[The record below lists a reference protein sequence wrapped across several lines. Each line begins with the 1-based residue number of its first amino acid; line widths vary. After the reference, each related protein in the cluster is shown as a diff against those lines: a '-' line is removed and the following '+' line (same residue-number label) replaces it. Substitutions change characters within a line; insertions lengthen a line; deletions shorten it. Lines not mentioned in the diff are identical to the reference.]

1 MKSFFKYLFAT
12 ILGLF
17 IFSIIWVVIFFSI
30 IGAAMSGSKEVK
42 ISDNSVFELKLEG
55 ILVERHKNDVISS
68 FASEINSSV
77 SEIALDDIM
86 ASIDKATDNDN
97 IKGIYLHIGDF
108 SASVASLQEIYKG
121 LEKFKKTGRFIVAYA
136 DSYGNGTYYLS
147 SIADK
152 VYMNPS
158 GTLALTGINISTV
171 FFKDLLSKIGVE
183 MQIFKVGTFKS
194 AVEPFTQTSMSEAN
208 RLQLTTFINSI
219 WTEITKT
226 IARNRGI
233 SDTEVNLYADSGLF
247 LDDAQTA
254 VHHKLIDSLVYGS
267 DMKEIIEKLVDKD
280 YNTLTISDMKF
291 VARNK
296 EYSKNRIAIVY
307 AVGEIDGSNKNDGID
322 SEDISEDLL
331 DIADNDKIKAVVLRI
346 NSPGGSAYGSEQIW
360 KAVSVVKSKKPI
372 VVSMGDYAA
381 SGGYYIACNTDRI
394 FAQPTTLTGSIGI
407 FGIFPNI
414 GGLTDKLGIKFDNVK
429 TNKYSDFGATY
440 RPMNTEERTILQRYI
455 NNGYE
460 LFTKRCAEGRNMNI
474 DSLKAIAEGRIYS
487 GTDAM
492 RLGLVDEMG
501 GLEEAITFAAKK
513 ANISDYTIKYYPSV
527 KSLIEQISD
536 IFSTSVEERIVKSQ
550 LGENYRLFRTIQR
563 AQTQTTTGI
572 KAIMPYSITVK

>member
-17 IFSIIWVVIFFSI
+17 IFSIIWVVIFFGI

-97 IKGIYLHIGDF
+97 IKGIYIHIGDF

-136 DSYGNGTYYLS
+136 DSYSNGTYYLS

-152 VYMNPS
+152 VYMNPY

-254 VHHKLIDSLVYGS
+254 VQHKLIDSLVYSS
-267 DMKEIIEKLVDKD
+267 DMKEIIEKLVGKD
-280 YNTLTISDMKF
+280 YNTLTIRDMKLT
-291 VARNK
+291 AQNK

-440 RPMNTEERTILQRYI
+440 RPMNTEERAILQRYI

-513 ANISDYTIKYYPSV
+513 ANISDYTLKYYPSV

-563 AQTQTTTGI
+563 AQTTTGI

>member
-1 MKSFFKYLFAT
+1 MKSFLKYLFAT

-17 IFSIIWVVIFFSI
+17 IFSIIWVVIFFGI

-121 LEKFKKTGRFIVAYA
+121 LEKFKKTGRFIVTYA

-254 VHHKLIDSLVYGS
+254 VQHKLIDSLVYSS
-267 DMKEIIEKLVDKD
+267 DMKEIIEKLVGKD
-280 YNTLTISDMKF
+280 YNTLTIRDMKLT
-291 VARNK
+291 AQNK

-360 KAVSVVKSKKPI
+360 KAISVVKSKKPI

-440 RPMNTEERTILQRYI
+440 RPMNTEERAILQRYI

-501 GLEEAITFAAKK
+501 GLEEAIAFAAKK
-513 ANISDYTIKYYPSV
+513 ANISNYTLKYYPSV

-563 AQTQTTTGI
+563 AQTTTGI

>member
-17 IFSIIWVVIFFSI
+17 IFSIIWVVIFFGI

-254 VHHKLIDSLVYGS
+254 VQHKLIDSLVYSS

-280 YNTLTISDMKF
+280 YNTLTISDMKLT
-291 VARNK
+291 ARNK

-360 KAVSVVKSKKPI
+360 KAISVVKSKKPI

-440 RPMNTEERTILQRYI
+440 RPMNTEERVILQRYI

-513 ANISDYTIKYYPSV
+513 ANISNYTLKYYPSV

-563 AQTQTTTGI
+563 AQTTTGI

>member
-17 IFSIIWVVIFFSI
+17 IFSIIWVVIFFGI

-108 SASVASLQEIYKG
+108 SASVASLQEIYNG
-121 LEKFKKTGRFIVAYA
+121 LERFKKTGRFIVAYA
-136 DSYGNGTYYLS
+136 DAYGNGTYYLS

-233 SDTEVNLYADSGLF
+233 TESEVNLYADSGLF

-254 VHHKLIDSLVYGS
+254 VQHKLIDSLVYSS
-267 DMKEIIEKLVDKD
+267 DMKEIIEKRVDKD
-280 YNTLTISDMKF
+280 YKTLTINDMKL
-291 VARNK
+291 VAQNK

-346 NSPGGSAYGSEQIW
+346 NSPGGSTYGSEQIW

-440 RPMNTEERTILQRYI
+440 RPMNTEERVILQRYI

-492 RLGLVDEMG
+492 QLGLVDEMG
-501 GLEEAITFAAKK
+501 GLEEAIAFAAKK
-513 ANISDYTIKYYPSV
+513 ANISNYTLKYYPSV

-563 AQTQTTTGI
+563 AQTTTGI

>member
-17 IFSIIWVVIFFSI
+17 IFSIIWVVIFFGI

-254 VHHKLIDSLVYGS
+254 VQHKLIDSLVYSS
-267 DMKEIIEKLVDKD
+267 DMKEIIERLVDKD
-280 YNTLTISDMKF
+280 YNALTINDMKF

-381 SGGYYIACNTDRI
+381 SGGYYIACNTDKI

-440 RPMNTEERTILQRYI
+440 RPMNTEERAILQRYI

-492 RLGLVDEMG
+492 QLGLVDEMG

-513 ANISDYTIKYYPSV
+513 ANISNYTLKYYPSV

-563 AQTQTTTGI
+563 AQTTTGI

>member
-17 IFSIIWVVIFFSI
+17 IFSIIWVVIFFGI

-254 VHHKLIDSLVYGS
+254 VQHKLIDSLVYSS

-280 YNTLTISDMKF
+280 YNTLTINDMKL

-440 RPMNTEERTILQRYI
+440 RPMNTEERAILQRYI

-492 RLGLVDEMG
+492 QLGLVDEMG

-563 AQTQTTTGI
+563 AQTTTGI

>member
-17 IFSIIWVVIFFSI
+17 IFSVIWVAIFFGI
-30 IGAAMSGSKEVK
+30 IGVAMSGSKEVK

-55 ILVERHKNDVISS
+55 RLVERHKNDVISS
-68 FASEINSSV
+68 FASEINSSI

-254 VHHKLIDSLVYGS
+254 VQHKLIDSLVYSS
-267 DMKEIIEKLVDKD
+267 DMKEIIEKRVDKD
-280 YNTLTISDMKF
+280 YKTLMINDMKL
-291 VARNK
+291 VAQNK

-440 RPMNTEERTILQRYI
+440 RPMNTEERVILQRYI

-460 LFTKRCAEGRNMNI
+460 LFTKRCAEGRDMNI

-492 RLGLVDEMG
+492 QLGLVDEMG

-513 ANISDYTIKYYPSV
+513 ANISDYTLKYYPSV

-563 AQTQTTTGI
+563 AQTTTGI

>member
-17 IFSIIWVVIFFSI
+17 IFSIIWVVIFFGI

-97 IKGIYLHIGDF
+97 IKGIYLYIGDF

-254 VHHKLIDSLVYGS
+254 VQHKLIDSLVYSS

-280 YNTLTISDMKF
+280 YKTLMINDMKL
-291 VARNK
+291 VAQNK

-346 NSPGGSAYGSEQIW
+346 NSPGGSTYGSEQIW

-440 RPMNTEERTILQRYI
+440 RPMNTEERAILQRYI

-513 ANISDYTIKYYPSV
+513 ANISNYTLKYYPSV

-563 AQTQTTTGI
+563 AQTTTGI

>member
-1 MKSFFKYLFAT
+1 MKSFLKYLFAT

-17 IFSIIWVVIFFSI
+17 IFSIIWVVIFFGI

-183 MQIFKVGTFKS
+183 VQIFKVGTFKS

-254 VHHKLIDSLVYGS
+254 VQHKLIDSLVYSS
-267 DMKEIIEKLVDKD
+267 DMKEIIERLVDKD
-280 YNTLTISDMKF
+280 YNTLTINDMKF

-381 SGGYYIACNTDRI
+381 SGGYYIACNTDKI

-440 RPMNTEERTILQRYI
+440 RPMNTEERAILQRYI

-513 ANISDYTIKYYPSV
+513 ANISNYTLKYYPSV

-563 AQTQTTTGI
+563 AQTTTGI

>member
-17 IFSIIWVVIFFSI
+17 IFSIIWVVIFFGI
-30 IGAAMSGSKEVK
+30 IGAAMSGTKEVR

-108 SASVASLQEIYKG
+108 SASVASLQEIYNG
-121 LEKFKKTGRFIVAYA
+121 LERFKKTGRFIVAYA

-233 SDTEVNLYADSGLF
+233 SDTEVNIYADSGLF

-254 VHHKLIDSLVYGS
+254 VQHKLIDSLVYSS
-267 DMKEIIEKLVDKD
+267 DMKEIIEKRVDKD
-280 YNTLTISDMKF
+280 YNTLKINDMKF

-307 AVGEIDGSNKNDGID
+307 AVGEIDGGNKNDGID

-440 RPMNTEERTILQRYI
+440 RPMNTEERVILQRYI

-460 LFTKRCAEGRNMNI
+460 LFTKRCAEGRDMNI

-501 GLEEAITFAAKK
+501 GLEEAIAFAAKK
-513 ANISDYTIKYYPSV
+513 ANISDYTLKYYPSV

-536 IFSTSVEERIVKSQ
+536 IFSTSIEERIVKSQ

-563 AQTQTTTGI
+563 AQTTTGI

>member
-17 IFSIIWVVIFFSI
+17 IFSIIWVVIFFGI

-97 IKGIYLHIGDF
+97 IKGIYIHIGDF

-152 VYMNPS
+152 VYMNPY

-254 VHHKLIDSLVYGS
+254 VQHKLIDSLVYSS
-267 DMKEIIEKLVDKD
+267 DMKEIIERLVDKD
-280 YNTLTISDMKF
+280 YNALTINDMKF

-440 RPMNTEERTILQRYI
+440 RPMNTEERAILQRYI

-563 AQTQTTTGI
+563 AQTTTGI

>member
-1 MKSFFKYLFAT
+1 
-12 ILGLF
+12 
-17 IFSIIWVVIFFSI
+17 
-30 IGAAMSGSKEVK
+30 
-42 ISDNSVFELKLEG
+42 
-55 ILVERHKNDVISS
+55 
-68 FASEINSSV
+68 
-77 SEIALDDIM
+77 
-86 ASIDKATDNDN
+86 
-97 IKGIYLHIGDF
+97 
-108 SASVASLQEIYKG
+108 
-121 LEKFKKTGRFIVAYA
+121 
-136 DSYGNGTYYLS
+136 
-147 SIADK
+147 
-152 VYMNPS
+152 
-158 GTLALTGINISTV
+158 
-171 FFKDLLSKIGVE
+171 
-183 MQIFKVGTFKS
+183 
-194 AVEPFTQTSMSEAN
+194 
-208 RLQLTTFINSI
+208 
-219 WTEITKT
+219 
-226 IARNRGI
+226 
-233 SDTEVNLYADSGLF
+233 
-247 LDDAQTA
+247 
-254 VHHKLIDSLVYGS
+254 
-267 DMKEIIEKLVDKD
+267 MKEIIERLVDKD
-280 YNTLTISDMKF
+280 YNALTINDMKF

-322 SEDISEDLL
+322 SEDISEDLI

-346 NSPGGSAYGSEQIW
+346 NSPGGSAYGSEHLW

-440 RPMNTEERTILQRYI
+440 RPMNTEERAILQRYI

-492 RLGLVDEMG
+492 QLGLVDEMG
-501 GLEEAITFAAKK
+501 GLEEAIAFAAKK
-513 ANISDYTIKYYPSV
+513 ANISNYTLKYYPSV

-563 AQTQTTTGI
+563 AQTTTGI

>member
-183 MQIFKVGTFKS
+183 VQIFKVGTFKS

-226 IARNRGI
+226 IARNRGL
-233 SDTEVNLYADSGLF
+233 SNTEVNLYADSGLF

-254 VHHKLIDSLVYGS
+254 VHHKLIDSLVYSS

-440 RPMNTEERTILQRYI
+440 RPMNTEERAILQRYI

-513 ANISDYTIKYYPSV
+513 ANISDYTIKYYPLV

-563 AQTQTTTGI
+563 AQTTTGI

>member
-1 MKSFFKYLFAT
+1 
-12 ILGLF
+12 
-17 IFSIIWVVIFFSI
+17 
-30 IGAAMSGSKEVK
+30 
-42 ISDNSVFELKLEG
+42 
-55 ILVERHKNDVISS
+55 
-68 FASEINSSV
+68 
-77 SEIALDDIM
+77 
-86 ASIDKATDNDN
+86 
-97 IKGIYLHIGDF
+97 
-108 SASVASLQEIYKG
+108 
-121 LEKFKKTGRFIVAYA
+121 
-136 DSYGNGTYYLS
+136 
-147 SIADK
+147 
-152 VYMNPS
+152 MNPS

-254 VHHKLIDSLVYGS
+254 VQHKLIDSLVYSS

-280 YNTLTISDMKF
+280 YNTLTINDMKL

-440 RPMNTEERTILQRYI
+440 RPMNTEERAILQRYI

-492 RLGLVDEMG
+492 QLGLVDEMG

-513 ANISDYTIKYYPSV
+513 ANISNYTLKYYPSV

-563 AQTQTTTGI
+563 AQTTTGI

>member
-17 IFSIIWVVIFFSI
+17 IFSVIWVAIFFGI
-30 IGAAMSGSKEVK
+30 IGVAMSGSKEVK

-55 ILVERHKNDVISS
+55 RLVERHKNDVISS
-68 FASEINSSV
+68 FASEINSSI

-108 SASVASLQEIYKG
+108 SASVASLQEIYNG
-121 LEKFKKTGRFIVAYA
+121 LERFKKTGRFIVAYA

-254 VHHKLIDSLVYGS
+254 VQHKLIDSLVYSS
-267 DMKEIIEKLVDKD
+267 DMKEIIEKRVDKD
-280 YNTLTISDMKF
+280 YKTLMINDMKL
-291 VARNK
+291 VAQNK

-440 RPMNTEERTILQRYI
+440 RPMNTEERAILQRYI

-492 RLGLVDEMG
+492 QLGLVDEMG
-501 GLEEAITFAAKK
+501 GLEEAIAFAAKK
-513 ANISDYTIKYYPSV
+513 ANISDYTLKYYPSV

-536 IFSTSVEERIVKSQ
+536 IFSTSVAERIVKSQ
-550 LGENYRLFRTIQR
+550 LGENYLIFRAIQK
-563 AQTQTTTGI
+563 AQTTTGI
-572 KAIMPYSITVK
+572 SAMMPYEITVK

>member
-68 FASEINSSV
+68 FVSEINSSV

-97 IKGIYLHIGDF
+97 IKGIYIHIGDF

-254 VHHKLIDSLVYGS
+254 VQHKLIDSLVYSS

-280 YNTLTISDMKF
+280 YNALTINDMKF

-360 KAVSVVKSKKPI
+360 KAISVVKSKKPI

-440 RPMNTEERTILQRYI
+440 RPMTTEERVILQRYI

-501 GLEEAITFAAKK
+501 GLEEAIAFTAKK

-527 KSLIEQISD
+527 KSWIEQISA

-563 AQTQTTTGI
+563 AQTTTGI

>member
-17 IFSIIWVVIFFSI
+17 IFSIIWVVIFFGI

-226 IARNRGI
+226 IARNRDI

-254 VHHKLIDSLVYGS
+254 VHHKLIDSLVYSS

-331 DIADNDKIKAVVLRI
+331 NIADNDKIKAVVLRI

-440 RPMNTEERTILQRYI
+440 RPMNTEERAILQRYI

-492 RLGLVDEMG
+492 QLGLVDEMG
-501 GLEEAITFAAKK
+501 GLEEAIAFAAKK
-513 ANISDYTIKYYPSV
+513 ANISNYTLKYYPSV

-563 AQTQTTTGI
+563 AQTTTGI

>member
-17 IFSIIWVVIFFSI
+17 IFSIIWVVIFFGI

-42 ISDNSVFELKLEG
+42 ISDDSVFELKLEG

-254 VHHKLIDSLVYGS
+254 VQHKLIDSLVYSS

-280 YNTLTISDMKF
+280 YNTLTINDMKL

-381 SGGYYIACNTDRI
+381 SGGYYIACNTDKI

-440 RPMNTEERTILQRYI
+440 RPMNTEERAILQRYI

-563 AQTQTTTGI
+563 AQTTTGI

>member
-226 IARNRGI
+226 IARNRDI

>member
-1 MKSFFKYLFAT
+1 MKSFLKYLFAT

-17 IFSIIWVVIFFSI
+17 IFSIIWVVIFFGI

-68 FASEINSSV
+68 FASEIKSSV

-158 GTLALTGINISTV
+158 GILALTGINISTV

-254 VHHKLIDSLVYGS
+254 VQHKLIDSLVYSS
-267 DMKEIIEKLVDKD
+267 DMKEIIERLVDKD
-280 YNTLTISDMKF
+280 YNALTINDMKF

-381 SGGYYIACNTDRI
+381 SGGYYIACNTDKI

-440 RPMNTEERTILQRYI
+440 RPMNTEERAILQRYI

-492 RLGLVDEMG
+492 QLGLVDEMG
-501 GLEEAITFAAKK
+501 GLEEAIAFAAKK
-513 ANISDYTIKYYPSV
+513 ANISNYTLKYYPSV

-563 AQTQTTTGI
+563 AQTTTGI

>member
-1 MKSFFKYLFAT
+1 MKSFLKYLFAT

-17 IFSIIWVVIFFSI
+17 IFSVIWVAIFFGI
-30 IGAAMSGSKEVK
+30 IGASMSGSKEVK

-55 ILVERHKNDVISS
+55 RLVERHKNDVISS

-97 IKGIYLHIGDF
+97 IKGIYLHIGNF
-108 SASVASLQEIYKG
+108 SASTASIQEIYNG
-121 LEKFKKTGRFIVAYA
+121 LERFKKTGRFIVAYA
-136 DSYGNGTYYLS
+136 DAYGNGTYYLS

-158 GTLALTGINISTV
+158 GILALTGINISTV

-194 AVEPFTQTSMSEAN
+194 AVEPFTQTSMSEEN

-233 SDTEVNLYADSGLF
+233 SDTEVNMYADSGLF

-267 DMKEIIEKLVDKD
+267 DMKEIIEKRVGKD
-280 YNTLTISDMKF
+280 YNSLTMKDMKLTTP
-291 VARNK
+291 NK

-307 AVGEIDGSNKNDGID
+307 AVGEIDGSNKNEGID

-360 KAVSVVKSKKPI
+360 KAISVVKSKKPI

-440 RPMNTEERTILQRYI
+440 RPMNTEERAILQRYI

-501 GLEEAITFAAKK
+501 GLEEAIAFAAKK

-527 KSLIEQISD
+527 KSWIEQISD
-536 IFSTSVEERIVKSQ
+536 IFSTSVEERIVKSR
-550 LGENYRLFRTIQR
+550 LGENYLIFRAIQK
-563 AQTQTTTGI
+563 AQTTTGI
-572 KAIMPYSITVK
+572 RAMMPYEIMVK

>member
-17 IFSIIWVVIFFSI
+17 IFSVIWVAIFFGI
-30 IGAAMSGSKEVK
+30 IGVAMSGSKEVK

-183 MQIFKVGTFKS
+183 VQIFKVGTFKS

-254 VHHKLIDSLVYGS
+254 VQHKLIDSLVYSS
-267 DMKEIIEKLVDKD
+267 DMKEIIEKRVDKD
-280 YNTLTISDMKF
+280 YKTLTINDMKL
-291 VARNK
+291 VAQNK

-440 RPMNTEERTILQRYI
+440 RPMNTEERAILQRYI

-501 GLEEAITFAAKK
+501 GLEEAIAFAAKK
-513 ANISDYTIKYYPSV
+513 ANISDYTLKYYPSV

-563 AQTQTTTGI
+563 AQTTTGI

>member
-17 IFSIIWVVIFFSI
+17 IFSIIWVVIFFGI

-55 ILVERHKNDVISS
+55 ILVERHKNNVISS

-254 VHHKLIDSLVYGS
+254 VQHKLIDSLVYSS
-267 DMKEIIEKLVDKD
+267 DMKEIIEKLVGKD
-280 YNTLTISDMKF
+280 YNTLTIRDMKLT
-291 VARNK
+291 AQNK

-307 AVGEIDGSNKNDGID
+307 AVGEIDGSNKNDDID

-440 RPMNTEERTILQRYI
+440 RPMNTEERAILQRYI

-563 AQTQTTTGI
+563 AQTTTGI

>member
-17 IFSIIWVVIFFSI
+17 IFSIIWVVIFFGI

-108 SASVASLQEIYKG
+108 SASVASLQEIYNG
-121 LEKFKKTGRFIVAYA
+121 LERFKKTGRFIVAYA

-233 SDTEVNLYADSGLF
+233 SDTEVNIYADSGLF

-254 VHHKLIDSLVYGS
+254 VQHKLIDSLVYSS
-267 DMKEIIEKLVDKD
+267 DMKEIIEKRVDKD
-280 YNTLTISDMKF
+280 YKTLTINDMKL
-291 VARNK
+291 VAQNK

-307 AVGEIDGSNKNDGID
+307 AVGEIDGGNKNDGID

-440 RPMNTEERTILQRYI
+440 RPMNTEERAILQRYI

-460 LFTKRCAEGRNMNI
+460 LFTKRCAEGRDMNI

-501 GLEEAITFAAKK
+501 GLEEAIAFAAKK
-513 ANISDYTIKYYPSV
+513 ANISDYTLKYYPSV

-536 IFSTSVEERIVKSQ
+536 IFSTSIEERIVKSQ

-563 AQTQTTTGI
+563 AQTTTGI

>member
-17 IFSIIWVVIFFSI
+17 IFSIIWVVIFFGI

-226 IARNRGI
+226 IAHNRGI

-254 VHHKLIDSLVYGS
+254 VQHKLIDSLVYSS
-267 DMKEIIEKLVDKD
+267 DMKEIIEKLVGKD
-280 YNTLTISDMKF
+280 YNTLTIRDMKLI
-291 VARNK
+291 AQNK

-440 RPMNTEERTILQRYI
+440 RPMNTEERAILQRYI

-563 AQTQTTTGI
+563 AQTTTGI

>member
-17 IFSIIWVVIFFSI
+17 IFSIIWVVIFFGI

-254 VHHKLIDSLVYGS
+254 VQHKLIDSLVYSS
-267 DMKEIIEKLVDKD
+267 DMKEIIERLVDKD
-280 YNTLTISDMKF
+280 YNALTINDMKF

-381 SGGYYIACNTDRI
+381 SGGYYIACNTDKI

-440 RPMNTEERTILQRYI
+440 RPMNTEERAILQRYI

-492 RLGLVDEMG
+492 QLGLVDEMG
-501 GLEEAITFAAKK
+501 GLEEAIAFAAKK
-513 ANISDYTIKYYPSV
+513 ANISNYTLKYYPSV

-563 AQTQTTTGI
+563 AQTTTGI

>member
-42 ISDNSVFELKLEG
+42 ISDDSVFELKLEG

-183 MQIFKVGTFKS
+183 VQIFKVGTFKS

-254 VHHKLIDSLVYGS
+254 VQHKLIDSLVYSS
-267 DMKEIIEKLVDKD
+267 DMKEIIKKRVDKD
-280 YNTLTISDMKF
+280 YKTLMINDMKL
-291 VARNK
+291 VAQNK

-307 AVGEIDGSNKNDGID
+307 AVGEIDGSNKNEGID

-331 DIADNDKIKAVVLRI
+331 EIADNDKIKAVVLRI

-381 SGGYYIACNTDRI
+381 SGGYYIACNTDKI

-440 RPMNTEERTILQRYI
+440 RPMNTEERAILQRYI

-501 GLEEAITFAAKK
+501 GLEEAIAFAAKK
-513 ANISDYTIKYYPSV
+513 ANISNYTLKYYPSV

-563 AQTQTTTGI
+563 AQTTTGI

>member
-17 IFSIIWVVIFFSI
+17 IFSIIWVVIFFGI

-42 ISDNSVFELKLEG
+42 ISNNSVFELKLEG

-97 IKGIYLHIGDF
+97 IKGIYLHIGNF
-108 SASVASLQEIYKG
+108 SASMASIQEIYNG
-121 LEKFKKTGRFIVAYA
+121 LERFKKTGRFIVAYA

-233 SDTEVNLYADSGLF
+233 TESEVNLYADSGLF

-254 VHHKLIDSLVYGS
+254 VQHKLIDSLVYSS
-267 DMKEIIEKLVDKD
+267 DMKEIIEKRVDKD
-280 YNTLTISDMKF
+280 YKTLTINDMKL
-291 VARNK
+291 VAQNK

-440 RPMNTEERTILQRYI
+440 RPMNTEERVILQRYI

-460 LFTKRCAEGRNMNI
+460 LFTKRCAEGRDMNI

-501 GLEEAITFAAKK
+501 GLEEAIAFAAKK
-513 ANISDYTIKYYPSV
+513 ANISDYTLKYYPSV

-536 IFSTSVEERIVKSQ
+536 IFSTSIEERIVKSQ

-563 AQTQTTTGI
+563 AQTTTGI

>member
-1 MKSFFKYLFAT
+1 MRSFFKYLFAT

-17 IFSIIWVVIFFSI
+17 IFSIIWVVIFFGI

-183 MQIFKVGTFKS
+183 LQIFKVGTFKS

-254 VHHKLIDSLVYGS
+254 VQHKLIDSLVYSS

-280 YNTLTISDMKF
+280 YNTLTINDMKL

-440 RPMNTEERTILQRYI
+440 RPMNTEERAILQRYI

-501 GLEEAITFAAKK
+501 GLEEAIAFAAKK
-513 ANISDYTIKYYPSV
+513 ANISNYTLKYYPSV

-563 AQTQTTTGI
+563 AQTTTGI

>member
-17 IFSIIWVVIFFSI
+17 IFSIIWVVIFFGI

-42 ISDNSVFELKLEG
+42 ISDDSVFELKLEG

-183 MQIFKVGTFKS
+183 VQIFKVGTFKS

-226 IARNRGI
+226 IARNRDI

-254 VHHKLIDSLVYGS
+254 VQHKLIDSLVYSS

-280 YNTLTISDMKF
+280 YNTLTINDMKL

-440 RPMNTEERTILQRYI
+440 RPMTTEERVILQRYI
-455 NNGYE
+455 EKGYE

-513 ANISDYTIKYYPSV
+513 ANISNYTLKYYPSV

-550 LGENYRLFRTIQR
+550 LGENYLIFRAVQK
-563 AQTQTTTGI
+563 AQTTTGI
-572 KAIMPYSITVK
+572 RAMMPYEIMVK

>member
-17 IFSIIWVVIFFSI
+17 IFSIIWVVIFFGI
-30 IGAAMSGSKEVK
+30 IGAAMSGTKEVR

-254 VHHKLIDSLVYGS
+254 VQHKLIDSLVYSS
-267 DMKEIIEKLVDKD
+267 DMKEIIEKRVDKD
-280 YNTLTISDMKF
+280 YKTLTINDMKL
-291 VARNK
+291 VAQNK

-440 RPMNTEERTILQRYI
+440 RPMNTEERVILQRYI

-460 LFTKRCAEGRNMNI
+460 LFTKRCAEGRDMNI

-492 RLGLVDEMG
+492 QLGLVDEMG
-501 GLEEAITFAAKK
+501 GLEEAIAFAAKK
-513 ANISDYTIKYYPSV
+513 ANISDYTLKYYPSV

-563 AQTQTTTGI
+563 AQTTTGI
-572 KAIMPYSITVK
+572 KAIMPYSIITVK

>member
-17 IFSIIWVVIFFSI
+17 IFSIIWVVIFFGI

-183 MQIFKVGTFKS
+183 VQIFKVGTFKS

-254 VHHKLIDSLVYGS
+254 VQHKLIDSLVYSS
-267 DMKEIIEKLVDKD
+267 DMKEIIERLVDKD
-280 YNTLTISDMKF
+280 YNALTINDMKF

-440 RPMNTEERTILQRYI
+440 RPMNTEERAILQRYI

-563 AQTQTTTGI
+563 AQTTTGI

>member
-17 IFSIIWVVIFFSI
+17 IFSIIWVVIFFGI

-42 ISDNSVFELKLEG
+42 ISDDSVFELKLEG

-254 VHHKLIDSLVYGS
+254 VQHKLIDSLVYSS
-267 DMKEIIEKLVDKD
+267 DMKEIIEKLVGKD
-280 YNTLTISDMKF
+280 YNTLTIRDMKLT
-291 VARNK
+291 APNK

-440 RPMNTEERTILQRYI
+440 RPMNTEERAILQRYI

-501 GLEEAITFAAKK
+501 GLEEAIAFAAKK
-513 ANISDYTIKYYPSV
+513 ANISNYTLKYYPSV

-563 AQTQTTTGI
+563 AQTTTGI

>member
-30 IGAAMSGSKEVK
+30 IGAVMSGSKEVK

-254 VHHKLIDSLVYGS
+254 VQHKLIDSLVYSS
-267 DMKEIIEKLVDKD
+267 DMKEIIEKLVGKD
-280 YNTLTISDMKF
+280 YNTLTIRDMKLT
-291 VARNK
+291 ARNK

-563 AQTQTTTGI
+563 AQTTTGI

>member
-17 IFSIIWVVIFFSI
+17 IFSIIWVIIFFSI

-55 ILVERHKNDVISS
+55 ILVERHKNNVISS

-254 VHHKLIDSLVYGS
+254 VQHKLIDSLVYSS
-267 DMKEIIEKLVDKD
+267 DMKEIIEKLVNKD
-280 YNTLTISDMKF
+280 YNVLTINDMKL

-440 RPMNTEERTILQRYI
+440 RPMNTEERAILQRYI

-563 AQTQTTTGI
+563 AQTTTGI

>member
-17 IFSIIWVVIFFSI
+17 IFSIIWVVIFFGI
-30 IGAAMSGSKEVK
+30 IGAAMSGTKEVR

-108 SASVASLQEIYKG
+108 SASVASLQEIYNG
-121 LEKFKKTGRFIVAYA
+121 LERFKKTGRFIVAYA

-183 MQIFKVGTFKS
+183 VQIFKVGTFKS

-233 SDTEVNLYADSGLF
+233 TESEVNLYADSGLF

-254 VHHKLIDSLVYGS
+254 VQHKLIDSLVYSS
-267 DMKEIIEKLVDKD
+267 DMKEIIEKRVDKD
-280 YNTLTISDMKF
+280 YNALTINDMKF

-296 EYSKNRIAIVY
+296 EYSKNRIVIVY
-307 AVGEIDGSNKNDGID
+307 AVGEIDGGNKNDGID
-322 SEDISEDLL
+322 SEDISEYLL

-440 RPMNTEERTILQRYI
+440 RPMNTEERVILQRYI

-460 LFTKRCAEGRNMNI
+460 LFTKRCAEGRDMNI

-501 GLEEAITFAAKK
+501 GLEEAIAFAAKK
-513 ANISDYTIKYYPSV
+513 ANISDYTLKYYPSV

-550 LGENYRLFRTIQR
+550 LGENYRLLRTIQR
-563 AQTQTTTGI
+563 AQTTTGI

>member
-17 IFSIIWVVIFFSI
+17 IFSIIWVVIFFGI

-254 VHHKLIDSLVYGS
+254 VQHKLIDSLVYSS

-440 RPMNTEERTILQRYI
+440 RPMNTEERAILQRYI

-513 ANISDYTIKYYPSV
+513 ANISNYTLKYYPSV

-563 AQTQTTTGI
+563 AQTTTGI

>member
-17 IFSIIWVVIFFSI
+17 IFSIIWVVIFFGI

-194 AVEPFTQTSMSEAN
+194 AVEPFTQTSMSKAN

-254 VHHKLIDSLVYGS
+254 VQHKLIDSLVYSS
-267 DMKEIIEKLVDKD
+267 DMKEIIERLVDKD
-280 YNTLTISDMKF
+280 YNALTINDMKF

-331 DIADNDKIKAVVLRI
+331 DIADNDKIKAVILRI

-440 RPMNTEERTILQRYI
+440 RPMNTEERAILQRYI

-563 AQTQTTTGI
+563 AQTTTGI

>member
-17 IFSIIWVVIFFSI
+17 IFSIIWVVIFFGI

-171 FFKDLLSKIGVE
+171 FFKDLLSKIGVD

-254 VHHKLIDSLVYGS
+254 VQHKLIDSLVYSS

-280 YNTLTISDMKF
+280 YNALTINDMKF

-563 AQTQTTTGI
+563 AQTTTGI